1 MSSLRS
7 AANALAQCVC
17 QIHDR
22 NGERNR
28 APAWSRSHA
37 VAPTASRRSA
47 SSTFTGKPSEVFG
60 RARGVQGFGRPLGGA
75 RRAPRVALRERLVH
89 GGLEVVAEVV
99 AELLSHLLHEGGALP
114 GVGPPGA
121 LCAPTERYER
131 HHGRS

>member
-1 MSSLRS
+1 MSSRRS

-22 NGERNR
+22 NGERSR

-75 RRAPRVALRERLVH
+75 GRAPRRSEEHTSELQSRFDLVCRLL
-89 GGLEVVAEVV
+89 LEKKIASE
-99 AELLSHLLHEGGALP
+99 
-114 GVGPPGA
+114 
-121 LCAPTERYER
+121 
-131 HHGRS
+131 